1 MAPLP
6 FGARPSEARFRDRLR
21 FAAAALLLLAV
32 PVGLSA
38 WLASMELDAR
48 DRSAMDARL
57 ATALRASTAELGAR
71 IALAD
76 AEARRLANEPA
87 VQQAIVSR
95 RATSLASIV
104 KKTPG
109 LVVAAAGR
117 PLVGNAPDG
126 AIVPTVAVIGR
137 HGRRI
142 GRVGIVVPLDA
153 RLLTTIGRRSG
164 AVLLVERNG
173 RVAGG
178 ALAPGASLDVHG
190 GEAQTVTLGSN
201 AYRAGATLLPAG
213 AGRLVALLP
222 AAELVLASQERNRN
236 IALAAV
242 ATLLTLVLLSEALV
256 PIMRRRV
263 RQRREGEDVESIEL
277 VGTALAA
284 AHDRRA
290 LLPVILESVVEATGA
305 VGGVLLEGKD
315 EVAVIGDQPALTEPL
330 RLELA
335 GPNGG
340 QAVALLYPPIGG
352 FSELERRR
360 AERLAA
366 QASVAVENARQ
377 HAIAKREAMTD
388 PLTGLANRRRFLDQL
403 AAEAKRRSRSGR
415 PVALIAADLD
425 DFKLVNDQHGHQSG
439 DEVLRAFAEVL
450 RMTLREIDVP
460 ARIGGEEFAILLP
473 ETDAAGAAVVAARLR
488 ERVAALRIE
497 VPDGGRLSV
506 TASFGVASCPPV
518 ERAEDLSA
526 AADEALYEAKS
537 GGKNRVMEAAG

>member
-1 MAPLP
+1 MP
-6 FGARPSEARFRDRLR
+6 R
-21 FAAAALLLLAV
+21 
-32 PVGLSA
+32 
-38 WLASMELDAR
+38 
-48 DRSAMDARL
+48 
-57 ATALRASTAELGAR
+57 TA
-71 IALAD
+71 
-76 AEARRLANEPA
+76 
-87 VQQAIVSR
+87 
-95 RATSLASIV
+95 
-104 KKTPG
+104 
-109 LVVAAAGR
+109 
-117 PLVGNAPDG
+117 

-137 HGRRI
+137 NGRRI

-153 RLLTTIGRRSG
+153 RLLTTIGRRTG
-164 AVLLVERNG
+164 TVLLVERDG

-178 ALAPGASLDVHG
+178 ALARGASLDVHG

-497 VPDGGRLSV
+497 APDGGWLSV

-518 ERAEDLSA
+518 ERAEDLPA